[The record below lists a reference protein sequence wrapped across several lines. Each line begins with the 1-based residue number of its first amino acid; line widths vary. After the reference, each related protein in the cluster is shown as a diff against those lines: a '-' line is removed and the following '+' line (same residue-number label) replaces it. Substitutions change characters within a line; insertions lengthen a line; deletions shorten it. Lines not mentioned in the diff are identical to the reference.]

1 MAEGP
6 AETAEV
12 PADTADEVP
21 AETADEG
28 PADMAQSPADTVEGP
43 ANMADEGRSDTS
55 GSHDV
60 AAETD
65 MRATSSVVENCDER
79 DPVRES
85 LSDIDTVRE
94 SLSDIDTVIGHCD
107 VSVTAGCPVTQQH
120 CPASVV
126 DTCDNKHVSE
136 CDDQT
141 LAADRDAELLHSAL
155 AAAGP
160 TDDPTARNVDEPQVP
175 NDAHHEPAVDVEAG
189 DDVQVEE
196 PVGNMIPAPLAV
208 LAPQG
213 LGDVHQA
220 MMQAGGPVGFQ
231 PYNQPNFFALRVIC
245 LISVL
250 L

>member
-12 PADTADEVP
+12 PAETADEVP

-43 ANMADEGRSDTS
+43 ADMADEGRSDTS

-85 LSDIDTVRE
+85 LSDIDTV
-94 SLSDIDTVIGHCD
+94 IGHCD

-126 DTCDNKHVSE
+126 DTCDNKHVS
-136 CDDQT
+136 
-141 LAADRDAELLHSAL
+141 
-155 AAAGP
+155 
-160 TDDPTARNVDEPQVP
+160 
-175 NDAHHEPAVDVEAG
+175 
-189 DDVQVEE
+189 
-196 PVGNMIPAPLAV
+196 
-208 LAPQG
+208 
-213 LGDVHQA
+213 
-220 MMQAGGPVGFQ
+220 
-231 PYNQPNFFALRVIC
+231 
-245 LISVL
+245 
-250 L
+250 